1 MPGRSCGT
9 AEVDR
14 FYVKLC
20 SGVSRRKAGNDFK
33 ERNVGEDYPRDL
45 VRSMKKYSGRLHSL
59 LLEAGLPPGDFLSPS
74 LMPIKP
80 VTQLNHLSLALG
92 SNAVFCSRVTILTY
106 DLKRAGLGISLK
118 THSAARWQEILNSS

>member
-9 AEVDR
+9 AEVDSLYANLR
-14 FYVKLC
+14 

-33 ERNVGEDYPRDL
+33 ARNVGEDYPRDL

-59 LLEAGLPPGDFLSPS
+59 LLEAGLPSGDFLSPS

-80 VTQLNHLSLALG
+80 VTQLNRLILALG
-92 SNAVFCSRVTILTY
+92 SNAVFCSRITILSY
-106 DLKRAGLGISLK
+106 DLKRAGLGISLNPP
-118 THSAARWQEILNSS
+118 SAARLQKILNSS

>member
-14 FYVKLC
+14 LYVKLR

-33 ERNVGEDYPRDL
+33 ARNVGEDYPRDL
-45 VRSMKKYSGRLHSL
+45 VRSMKKYSGRLFTL

-74 LMPIKP
+74 LRPLEPMAK
-80 VTQLNHLSLALG
+80 LNRLSLALG
-92 SNAVFCSRVTILTY
+92 CNAVFCSRVTILTY

-118 THSAARWQEILNSS
+118 THSAARLKEILNSS

>member
-14 FYVKLC
+14 LYAKLR
-20 SGVSRRKAGNDFK
+20 SGVSRQKAGDGFK
-33 ERNVGEDYPRDL
+33 ARNVGEDYPRDL
-45 VRSMKKYSGRLHSL
+45 VRSMNKYSRRLHTL

-74 LMPIKP
+74 LMPLK
-80 VTQLNHLSLALG
+80 TMAKLNRLSLGLG

-106 DLKRAGLGISLK
+106 NLKRAGLGISLNLPP
-118 THSAARWQEILNSS
+118 AARWLQILNSS